1 MYLVLAWLFILLRQG
16 TNGGQGANL
25 SYWVDKSI
33 FRAFFVFKDEK
44 NYVFYFLHKTLHFNF
59 VVRIVWFLNWWMTD
73 DNWLWKLH
81 CLAVNCVSPPHFELL
96 ILWACLLIIQTSHRE
111 KQKGFSSGY
120 TSQQQHEKYHSF
132 YNYKCSVCF

>member
-1 MYLVLAWLFILLRQG
+1 MYLALAWLFILLRQG

-59 VVRIVWFLNWWMTD
+59 VVIFWFLKIGD
-73 DNWLWKLH
+73 HIDNWLTITLPSVKLCQPFH
-81 CLAVNCVSPPHFELL
+81 ILNFSFYGLAFWSSKHLNVKSKKASLL
-96 ILWACLLIIQTSHRE
+96 VKLGI
-111 KQKGFSSGY
+111 
-120 TSQQQHEKYHSF
+120 QQHEKYH
-132 YNYKCSVCF
+132 